1 MLDESQ
7 GDELKAAWKKKTG
20 KKQKY
25 FRTLF
30 CVKTD
35 MKPDCIL
42 DFYSRDKSVTMKRLL
57 DIQKN
62 TQNILKYKQ
71 KVNTQRSS

>member
-1 MLDESQ
+1 
-7 GDELKAAWKKKTG
+7 
-20 KKQKY
+20 
-25 FRTLF
+25 
-30 CVKTD
+30 
-35 MKPDCIL
+35 MKPDRIL